1 MTNYPQG
8 GYEAAPPQST
18 PPNPQYQN
26 YAPNQGYQTGQPSA
40 PSGPVT
46 PKKNPLAGIPVADYI
61 RDALA
66 ALFLLVSLALTWQG
80 ILEGK
85 ATDRIEVI
93 LITVLS
99 VLSIG
104 IPYLARLG
112 VFPATW
118 TVREV
123 RNLKLAA
130 NAPYVILVLVYI
142 VIDIIKYEDGKGIGS
157 AAALGLV
164 GAIIAASPR
173 QAELGPADQDQE
185 PAVIWKKIVL
195 GTGGFVAF
203 GFASSLVL
211 FFVQLIDSSGL
222 EAIPVIL
229 AFVKF
234 AFTAAFALYLVYQ
247 IAIKQSEAWRIFGVA
262 LSIVIIVLFVFG
274 AGDESTLPKL
284 TGVGFVALDSFL
296 GGVIAAPL
304 SLIGGVGAF
313 FIPAFV
319 AAASSPALLRG
330 VGPAKSDINTWFEV
344 IKATLLYVSLIAGAV
359 AINSLLALFISG
371 DKIYGDKPTAVWI
384 TSAILGAAIVAAVLY
399 AYQAFTR
406 NAVQGRV
413 IVLVALGLTFVLGL
427 VILIIAPSINDQKFL
442 TAGHLILAFGL
453 PIIGAYA
460 FFAPKAVREYF
471 THNRPAVQ
479 NVNPAAYQWN
489 AAQNNQPVAP
499 PSGQFA
505 SPVAGPGP
513 VTAPTAPVT
522 PVTPV
527 EAQVPGQPQEPAQLQ
542 GQPQET
548 APVVEN
554 TPSAPTHG
562 YTAQQASDASTPA
575 AILAQIAQEAPELRV
590 NLAQNPATYPA
601 LLEWLGNLNDPQINE
616 ALRNRK

>member
-8 GYEAAPPQST
+8 GYEAAPQQST

-26 YAPNQGYQTGQPSA
+26 YAPNQGYQTPQPSA
-40 PSGPVT
+40 PNGPVA
-46 PKKNPLAGIPVADYI
+46 PKNNPLAGIPVADYI

-80 ILEGK
+80 TLEPK

-104 IPYLARLG
+104 IPYLARFG

-173 QAELGPADQDQE
+173 QAELGPIDQDQE
-185 PAVIWKKIVL
+185 PTVIWKKIVL

-203 GFASSLVL
+203 GFASSLVI
-211 FFVQLIDSSGL
+211 FFVQLIDSSDL

-229 AFVKF
+229 SFVKL

-284 TGVGFVALDSFL
+284 TGVGFVALDSSL
-296 GGVIAAPL
+296 GGAIAAPL

-319 AAASSPALLRG
+319 TAASSPALLRG
-330 VGPAKSDINTWFEV
+330 VGSAKNDINTWFEV
-344 IKATLLYVSLIAGAV
+344 IKATLLYVALIAGAA
-359 AINSLLALFISG
+359 AINSLLAVFISG
-371 DKIYGDKPTAVWI
+371 DTFYDDKPTGVWI
-384 TSAILGAAIVAAVLY
+384 TTAILGAAIVAAVLY

-427 VILIIAPSINDQKFL
+427 VILIMAPSIGDQKFL

-460 FFAPKAVREYF
+460 FFAPKQVREYF
-471 THNRPAVQ
+471 THNRPAVH

-499 PSGQFA
+499 PSGQFV
-505 SPVAGPGP
+505 SP
-513 VTAPTAPVT
+513 VTAPNT
-522 PVTPV
+522 PVAPTTQVESQTPV
-527 EAQVPGQPQEPAQLQ
+527 QPQEPVQSQVHAQ
-542 GQPQET
+542 EA
-548 APVVEN
+548 APVVDN
-554 TPSAPTHG
+554 TSSAPTHG
-562 YTAQQASDASTPA
+562 YTVQQASDASTPA